1 MLFPLPSDA
10 TKRYITSIT
19 DACGNVASFN
29 YDSNGL
35 LTSIADG
42 AGRATTF
49 TYASGMLTKIQ
60 APDQQY
66 VNFEYANQR
75 LTKITHSNLGAVT
88 LIYDENGLLQEAGNA
103 DGKLGGVGVRIG
115 YQDVNA
121 YDASAIYGIESCKV
135 TSLMQTG
142 IENCGAM
149 LCFDYLTGMTKVKS
163 LKSGN
168 ASAAEGKTISYQFN
182 VNGNLVCAFDELG
195 YARRADFD
203 DYNAEK
209 LSSRMQK
216 AVVNLAKNLAFSS
229 DPAFAGD
236 WIYARVP
243 AADTVVQDG
252 AARCLSMP
260 SLKIVKTGAGETF
273 ARQTVQANK
282 TGKYTFS
289 AYIKTEGLTG
299 GGAFLRVKS
308 GSTIVTS
315 AVVQGSTDSASC
327 GPAAEGWE
335 RVYVSVDSSAGDIT
349 LELVCGVSGGTA
361 HFACPQLEEGEIA
374 NRANLLTNGDFARTV
389 INTENTSADR
399 LFPADW
405 IPATGISTD
414 TSNCVLIENHNM
426 PTFLSGNALQM
437 VSFPAS
443 ANVGFNQEVP
453 VSGAKGDVFVIGGWV
468 SSHSVSS
475 GSDQS
480 APCIAYRF
488 TNGSTDGAWQYANF
502 NREWVGWQFGAWAI
516 AAPTA
521 YTKVTFS
528 VNYARN
534 AQTAMFSNMFLYRE
548 QFGKSFD
555 YDSNKNL
562 ISVENLAGQKSEMKY
577 DSYDNLT
584 SYVQPGAPTT
594 EKYTLTYGSTA
605 ADQKKHLVQSSSTP
619 EGVDQQFQ
627 YDAYGNLTQ
636 SKTVDGT
643 NAVIGTKT
651 EYALNSNYPS
661 KTYDARGNAVTRSI
675 NGSDYTLTSVTDPAG
690 QAVTYAYDAAKR
702 VTGVQTQADGRTYR
716 NSYKYEK
723 DRIET
728 VAHNTT
734 GDACDVVYRFNYDGL
749 GRKTSVQVGNAT
761 SQTKTL
767 STNKYS
773 EDRSGL
779 LTEVEY
785 GNSTEAKPQKVKY
798 FYDDFDRLTGVA
810 YDSEETPR
818 YTYAYDASGEVAK
831 VTDKHLNR
839 TIETERDLAF
849 RPRQSTLKDAGGN
862 TLYRTTLYY
871 DGRNRLEKFAERAG
885 SADYATAYAYD
896 KDSRTTEIN
905 FSETSNGGTANKL
918 TYTYDAL
925 GRVQTRTATVGS
937 NNYTTTYDYTAGNAA
952 LYGAG
957 ATTPLVA
964 RITQGSGTN
973 GMNFVYTYDT
983 RGNIISETRNGL
995 VTHYVYDALGQ
1006 LIQVDDPHEQA
1017 TWKYYYDRGGNITR
1031 KDQYVWPAG
1040 ATGAPSSL
1048 GSPTKTIN
1056 YGYNDANWKDKLT
1069 SYDGKTITYDAIGN
1083 PLNDGVRT
1091 YTWGAGRQLRHIS
1104 MLTGETHGFRASNGV
1119 HEDSN
1124 TVLRIVHDA
1133 ANSKLKARLLRDGRD
1148 VTTECAASAFVW
1160 TKNGS
1165 AAGTGKEIAV
1175 TTAEIN
1181 GDVQFSCT
1189 YTETQG
1195 VYGTVQVNNNLVAS
1209 HTPATADANHTFSL
1223 VNGMLNVEV
1232 PNSAGNGTDYKLTDG
1247 ILSVNP
1253 GFTGSITAECEF
1265 TTSPTREI
1273 DFKYDHNGLRT
1284 QKIVVENGVTTTYD
1298 YTLHGKLITHLTK
1311 RTVDENGAESIEELH
1326 FFYDAQSR
1334 PSFVEYNGIM
1344 YRYIHNLQDDII
1356 GLLDGNGNLVVE
1368 YKYDAWGKPL
1378 SITGTLKTTLGE
1390 LNPFRYRRYLYDAEM
1405 ELYYLQNRYYNPLRG
1420 RFINVDAVL
1429 GKVGALDTH
1438 NLFAYCI
1445 NNPINCVDIDG
1456 NESEALIP
1464 TGIAVGM
1471 SDGPLPLGKIICLL
1485 MFLIASGSTSD
1496 LSESRSNTKRS
1507 DDNNKTY
1514 IYRRASGTAKSL
1526 TPRPTDTDGLSFS
1539 TIQPKSGKYFRTTI
1553 EAVNETG
1560 ILVAT
1565 ADPKNPT
1572 HILIHPIVGFTLQDW
1587 IDSRETAD
1595 TNPHPYTSI
1604 LMSLEE

>member
-1 MLFPLPSDA
+1 MNTQEFFSELYKGVPSEKVTYCYTLPGRKCKPFAVGEMEQLAHRAMELSATENVYFGLHTMDHAPRPGGRASAEEITGVAFLHGEYDVWGQGHQETRLPETQEEVLNFLHALEQPPSIIVSSGNGVHTYWLLEDYVAVTDDNRDNIGRIMRGHEKYTHRLAAEHGWRFDTVSDLARILRVPGTLNHKSSPPGRVEVIEANLRRYPLAVFEQYAADSETFESSQIPFEPDPDRIGPAERIISRCPFMQHCQEDA
-10 TKRYITSIT
+10 GNRMRETMNVK
-19 DACGNVASFN
+19 DAQIRLEQLKNGKIPPRETPALANPMYAKA
-29 YDSNGL
+29 YDGFLKYGSACDTLREG
-35 LTSIADG
+35 SDG
-42 AGRATTF
+42 AGGFLVPDEFEARIVTALKERNVLRQLVTVRTTRHPLK
-49 TYASGMLTKIQ
+49 LTKAVGEGHAVWVPEEGIIPEQ
-60 APDQQY
+60 SSS
-66 VNFEYANQR
+66 FEQ
-75 LTKITHSNLGAVT
+75 LQLGAYKLATMVRVT
-88 LIYDENGLLQEAGNA
+88 D
-103 DGKLGGVGVRIG
+103 
-115 YQDVNA
+115 
-121 YDASAIYGIESCKV
+121 
-135 TSLMQTG
+135 
-142 IENCGAM
+142 
-149 LCFDYLTGMTKVKS
+149 
-163 LKSGN
+163 
-168 ASAAEGKTISYQFN
+168 
-182 VNGNLVCAFDELG
+182 
-195 YARRADFD
+195 ARRADFD

-243 AADTVVQDG
+243 AADTVVQDS

-349 LELVCGVSGGTA
+349 LELVCGASGGTA

-548 QFGKSFD
+548 QFGQSFD

-702 VTGVQTQADGRTYR
+702 VTGVQTQADGRIYR

-831 VTDKHLNR
+831 VTDKHLSR

-885 SADYATAYAYD
+885 SADYVTAY
-896 KDSRTTEIN
+896 
-905 FSETSNGGTANKL
+905 
-918 TYTYDAL
+918 
-925 GRVQTRTATVGS
+925 
-937 NNYTTTYDYTAGNAA
+937 
-952 LYGAG
+952 
-957 ATTPLVA
+957 
-964 RITQGSGTN
+964 
-973 GMNFVYTYDT
+973 
-983 RGNIISETRNGL
+983 
-995 VTHYVYDALGQ
+995 
-1006 LIQVDDPHEQA
+1006 
-1017 TWKYYYDRGGNITR
+1017 
-1031 KDQYVWPAG
+1031 
-1040 ATGAPSSL
+1040 SL
-1048 GSPTKTIN
+1048 
-1056 YGYNDANWKDKLT
+1056 
-1069 SYDGKTITYDAIGN
+1069 
-1083 PLNDGVRT
+1083 
-1091 YTWGAGRQLRHIS
+1091 QLR
-1104 MLTGETHGFRASNGV
+1104 
-1119 HEDSN
+1119 
-1124 TVLRIVHDA
+1124 
-1133 ANSKLKARLLRDGRD
+1133 RLQLEG
-1148 VTTECAASAFVW
+1148 
-1160 TKNGS
+1160 
-1165 AAGTGKEIAV
+1165 
-1175 TTAEIN
+1175 
-1181 GDVQFSCT
+1181 Q
-1189 YTETQG
+1189 
-1195 VYGTVQVNNNLVAS
+1195 
-1209 HTPATADANHTFSL
+1209 
-1223 VNGMLNVEV
+1223 
-1232 PNSAGNGTDYKLTDG
+1232 TDQL
-1247 ILSVNP
+1247 
-1253 GFTGSITAECEF
+1253 
-1265 TTSPTREI
+1265 
-1273 DFKYDHNGLRT
+1273 
-1284 QKIVVENGVTTTYD
+1284 
-1298 YTLHGKLITHLTK
+1298 
-1311 RTVDENGAESIEELH
+1311 
-1326 FFYDAQSR
+1326 
-1334 PSFVEYNGIM
+1334 
-1344 YRYIHNLQDDII
+1344 
-1356 GLLDGNGNLVVE
+1356 
-1368 YKYDAWGKPL
+1368 
-1378 SITGTLKTTLGE
+1378 
-1390 LNPFRYRRYLYDAEM
+1390 
-1405 ELYYLQNRYYNPLRG
+1405 
-1420 RFINVDAVL
+1420 
-1429 GKVGALDTH
+1429 
-1438 NLFAYCI
+1438 
-1445 NNPINCVDIDG
+1445 
-1456 NESEALIP
+1456 
-1464 TGIAVGM
+1464 
-1471 SDGPLPLGKIICLL
+1471 
-1485 MFLIASGSTSD
+1485 
-1496 LSESRSNTKRS
+1496 
-1507 DDNNKTY
+1507 
-1514 IYRRASGTAKSL
+1514 
-1526 TPRPTDTDGLSFS
+1526 
-1539 TIQPKSGKYFRTTI
+1539 
-1553 EAVNETG
+1553 
-1560 ILVAT
+1560 
-1565 ADPKNPT
+1565 
-1572 HILIHPIVGFTLQDW
+1572 
-1587 IDSRETAD
+1587 
-1595 TNPHPYTSI
+1595 
-1604 LMSLEE
+1604 